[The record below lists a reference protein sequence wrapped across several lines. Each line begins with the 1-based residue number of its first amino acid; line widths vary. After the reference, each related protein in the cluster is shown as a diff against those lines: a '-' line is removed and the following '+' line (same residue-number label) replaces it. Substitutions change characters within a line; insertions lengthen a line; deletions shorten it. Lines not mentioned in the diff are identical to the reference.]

1 MYIRSVIDV
10 PHVPTMICTKAFL
23 GILDRVR
30 VIMMLREV
38 ESWAVGEREREREE
52 NGREGGRKRVGES
65 EEGREW
71 ERVRKEKSGIEKRV
85 RKRRRWREEV
95 I

>member
-38 ESWAVGEREREREE
+38 ESWAVGGREKEREE
-52 NGREGGRKRVGES
+52 IEEEREEESGREG
-65 EEGREW
+65 
-71 ERVRKEKSGIEKRV
+71 
-85 RKRRRWREEV
+85 
-95 I
+95 

>member
-38 ESWAVGEREREREE
+38 ESWAVGGRERERKESGREGDGERERERE
-52 NGREGGRKRVGES
+52 R
-65 EEGREW
+65 
-71 ERVRKEKSGIEKRV
+71 
-85 RKRRRWREEV
+85 
-95 I
+95 

>member
-30 VIMMLREV
+30 FVIMLREV
-38 ESWAVGEREREREE
+38 ESWAVGGREMERE
-52 NGREGGRKRVGES
+52 
-65 EEGREW
+65 
-71 ERVRKEKSGIEKRV
+71 IEKRV
-85 RKRRRWREEV
+85 RKRRRWRERERERERERGCE
-95 I
+95 

>member
-30 VIMMLREV
+30 VIIMLIEI
-38 ESWAVGEREREREE
+38 ESWAVEEREKDIEERER
-52 NGREGGRKRVGES
+52 
-65 EEGREW
+65 
-71 ERVRKEKSGIEKRV
+71 GIEKR
-85 RKRRRWREEV
+85 RIEKRRIEKRGRE
-95 I
+95 

>member
-38 ESWAVGEREREREE
+38 ESWAVGEREERRIEIEKRVSEREE
-52 NGREGGRKRVGES
+52 SGREKRVGE
-65 EEGREW
+65 
-71 ERVRKEKSGIEKRV
+71 
-85 RKRRRWREEV
+85 
-95 I
+95 

>member
-30 VIMMLREV
+30 VIIMLIEI
-38 ESWAVGEREREREE
+38 ESWAVEDRERER
-52 NGREGGRKRVGES
+52 RE
-65 EEGREW
+65 
-71 ERVRKEKSGIEKRV
+71 
-85 RKRRRWREEV
+85 
-95 I
+95 

>member
-30 VIMMLREV
+30 VIIMLREI
-38 ESWAVGEREREREE
+38 ESWAVGEREDRE
-52 NGREGGRKRVGES
+52 
-65 EEGREW
+65 
-71 ERVRKEKSGIEKRV
+71 IEKRE
-85 RKRRRWREEV
+85 RKRRRKEESGRE
-95 I
+95 

>member
-30 VIMMLREV
+30 VIMMLREI

-52 NGREGGRKRVGES
+52 NGREGGRKRVGERGIEKRVGES
-65 EEGREW
+65 EEGRERGF
-71 ERVRKEKSGIEKRV
+71 EIKGK
-85 RKRRRWREEV
+85 
-95 I
+95 

>member
-38 ESWAVGEREREREE
+38 ESWAVGGRERERKESGREKRVGEREMEREREREID
-52 NGREGGRKRVGES
+52 R
-65 EEGREW
+65 
-71 ERVRKEKSGIEKRV
+71 
-85 RKRRRWREEV
+85 
-95 I
+95 

>member
-30 VIMMLREV
+30 FVIMLREI
-38 ESWAVGEREREREE
+38 ESWAVGEREERERK
-52 NGREGGRKRVGES
+52 RK
-65 EEGREW
+65 
-71 ERVRKEKSGIEKRV
+71 
-85 RKRRRWREEV
+85 
-95 I
+95 

>member
-30 VIMMLREV
+30 VIMMLREI
-38 ESWAVGEREREREE
+38 ESWAVGERERGRGIEE
-52 NGREGGRKRVGES
+52 RVGEK
-65 EEGREW
+65 ERER
-71 ERVRKEKSGIEKRV
+71 ERE
-85 RKRRRWREEV
+85 
-95 I
+95 

>member
-30 VIMMLREV
+30 VIIMLREI
-38 ESWAVGEREREREE
+38 ESWAVGGREKEREE
-52 NGREGGRKRVGES
+52 IEEER